1 MKKFVRYF
9 SVLPALLIL
18 FLIFG
23 FSAQDGET
31 SGSLSLRLCGT
42 VLRSANRLLSL
53 GLTELELWARADS
66 IHFGVRKAAHMTEYF
81 FLTMG
86 IFFPLWIRFLTGAAG
101 SSRKSTFYK
110 ILLLTFFLS
119 VVCASLDEFH
129 QVFVPGRS
137 GSPADVLID
146 SVGICAACGILF
158 LFRPRTNLSKSTV
171 PAIDKNAHGGQQTNN
186 P

>member
-23 FSAQDGET
+23 FSAQDGEA
-31 SGSLSLRLCGT
+31 SGSLSLRLCGAL
-42 VLRSANRLLSL
+42 LRSANRLLSL
-53 GLTELELWARADS
+53 GLSEAELWLRADF

-81 FLTMG
+81 FLTFG
-86 IFFPLWIRFLTGAAG
+86 IFLPLWLRFSTEQKEV
-101 SSRKSTFYK
+101 SRKSVFYK
-110 ILLLTFFLS
+110 ILLLTFLLG
-119 VVCASLDEFH
+119 VVFAALDEFH

-146 SVGICAACGILF
+146 SVGIFAACGILF
-158 LFRPRTNLSKSTV
+158 FFRPKTSLPKGV
-171 PAIDKNAHGGQQTNN
+171 PH
-186 P
+186 

>member
-23 FSAQDGET
+23 FSAQDGEA
-31 SGSLSLRLCGT
+31 SGSLSLRLCGAL
-42 VLRSANRLLSL
+42 LRSANRLLSL
-53 GLTELELWARADS
+53 GLSELELWVRADS

-81 FLTMG
+81 FLTFG
-86 IFFPLWIRFLTGAAG
+86 IFFPLWIWFLTGTTG
-101 SSRKSTFYK
+101 RSRKTTFYK

-119 VVCASLDEFH
+119 VVCAALDEFH

-137 GSPADVLID
+137 GSPVDVLID
-146 SVGICAACGILF
+146 SIGICAACGILF
-158 LFRPRTNLSKSTV
+158 LLRPRTSLSKGTV
-171 PAIDKNAHGGQQTNN
+171 PAIDKSTHG
-186 P
+186 

>member
-1 MKKFVRYF
+1 MKKFIRYF

-23 FSAQDGET
+23 FSAQDGAT

-81 FLTMG
+81 FLTFG
-86 IFFPLWIRFLTGAAG
+86 IFFPLWIWFLTGTAKR
-101 SSRKSTFYK
+101 SRKRTFYK

-119 VVCASLDEFH
+119 VVCASLDELH

-158 LFRPRTNLSKSTV
+158 LFHPRTSLCKGSISS
-171 PAIDKNAHGGQQTNN
+171 IDKGTHDKQKVKT